1 MIAKYAILFA
11 YFAILFVIGVV
22 ASRRIESLADFYVG
36 GKKLGYWV
44 VAFSA
49 RATGES
55 AWLLLGLTG
64 MGALVG
70 LSAFWVVL
78 GEVLGVAISWFLMA
92 KRFKRQ
98 TDAFDSITIPDY
110 LVSRLGPRTHTLR
123 ILAATALSVFVTIY
137 VSAQIDAT
145 GKAFESFLSLNYY
158 WGILLGFG
166 IVVVYIYSGGFIAV
180 AWSDLFQ
187 GLMMLGALVVLPI
200 VAFVSLPAPSEF
212 LPRLAAI
219 EPGLASIWGKG
230 GFSTENLF
238 AAIAFLAI
246 GVGFLGAPQVY
257 VRFMA
262 IKSEA
267 EIAKGAWVAIGFTIL
282 TDSSAVLIGML
293 GRLILTGG
301 GQDAG
306 TTLGNG
312 GEHVLPLL
320 VNHLFGPLLIGIYIA
335 AVLSAI
341 MSTVDSL
348 LIVASS
354 ALTRDFYEQILH
366 PEIKQEALA
375 GLSRKV
381 TLLLAFAALA
391 LALVVSAVS
400 PTRTV
405 FWFAIFGW
413 NGIAAVF
420 CPVIVLSL
428 FWRGYSAQGAIAS
441 MVTGFVSVPL
451 FKFGSSFV
459 PTLGPYL
466 EKLSELP
473 PSLLLASA
481 AGVIFSVVFP
491 PEEAVRNGLG
501 PPSP

>member
-1 MIAKYAILFA
+1 MISKYAILFA
-11 YFAILFVIGVV
+11 YFAILFVIGLV
-22 ASRRIESLADFYVG
+22 ASKRIESLADFYVG

-44 VAFSA
+44 AAFSA

-64 MGALVG
+64 MGAFMG
-70 LSAFWVVL
+70 ASAFWVVC
-78 GEVLGVAISWFLMA
+78 GEVLGVSVSWFLMA

-98 TDAFDSITIPDY
+98 SDAYDSITIPDY
-110 LVSRLGPRTHTLR
+110 LVSRFGAQTHTLR
-123 ILAATALSVFVTIY
+123 IVAASALSIFVTIY

-158 WGILLGFG
+158 WGIAIGFG
-166 IVVVYIYSGGFIAV
+166 IVVAYIYSGGFVAV

-187 GLMMLGALVVLPI
+187 GLMMLGALVLLPI
-200 VAFVSLPAPSEF
+200 VAFVSLPEPSQMF
-212 LPRLAAI
+212 GRLAAI
-219 EPGLASIWGKG
+219 DPGLVNIWGRG
-230 GFSTENLF
+230 GLTLENAF
-238 AAIAFLAI
+238 AAVAFLAI

-267 EIAKGAWVAIGFTIL
+267 EINKGAWVAVAFTVL
-282 TDSSAVLIGML
+282 TDSCAVLVGML
-293 GRLILTGG
+293 GRLILTGQ
-301 GQDAG
+301 GQDP
-306 TTLGNG
+306 TSTLGPA
-312 GEHVLPLL
+312 GENVLPML
-320 VNHLFGPLLIGIYIA
+320 VNDVFPALIVGIYIA

-348 LIVASS
+348 LVVASS
-354 ALTRDFYEQILH
+354 AVTRDFYEQVFH
-366 PEIKQEALA
+366 PELKQEALA

-381 TLLLAFAALA
+381 TLALA
-391 LALVVSAVS
+391 LAALSIALVVSFVS

-420 CPVIVLSL
+420 CPVIVLAL
-428 FWRGYSAQGAIAS
+428 FWRGYSGRGAIAS
-441 MVTGFVSVPL
+441 MVTGFLCVPL
-451 FKFGSSFV
+451 FKFAGPAV
-459 PTLGPYL
+459 PQIGPYL

-473 PSLLLASA
+473 PSLALAMA
-481 AGVIFSVVFP
+481 AGWIFSRLYP
-491 PEEAVRNGLG
+491 PTEEVRRAIDQYR
-501 PPSP
+501 

>member
-1 MIAKYAILFA
+1 MISKYAILFA
-11 YFAILFVIGVV
+11 YFAILFVIGIL
-22 ASRRIESLADFYVG
+22 ASRRIETLSDFYVG

-55 AWLLLGLTG
+55 AWLLIGLTG

-70 LSAFWVVL
+70 ASTFWVVL
-78 GEVLGVAISWFLMA
+78 GEVLGVSISWFLMA

-98 TDAFDSITIPDY
+98 TDEYDSITIPDY
-110 LVSRLGPRTHTLR
+110 LVSRFGAKTHTLR
-123 ILAATALSVFVTIY
+123 IVAATALSVFVTIY

-158 WGILLGFG
+158 WGIALGFG
-166 IVVVYIYSGGFIAV
+166 IVVAYIYSGGFVAV

-187 GLMMLGALVVLPI
+187 GLVMLVALVLLPV

-212 LPRLAAI
+212 LPRLRGIDA
-219 EPGLASIWGKG
+219 GLVNIWGRG
-230 GFSTENLF
+230 GFSVENVF
-238 AAIAFLAI
+238 AAMAFLAI

-257 VRFMA
+257 IRFMA

-267 EIAKGAWVAIGFTIL
+267 EISKGAWVAVGFTIL
-282 TDSSAVLIGML
+282 TDTSAVLAGML

-306 TTLGNG
+306 ATLGNG
-312 GEHVLPLL
+312 GEEVLPLL
-320 VNHLFGPLLIGIYIA
+320 VNSVFPPLIVGIYIA

-354 ALTRDFYEQILH
+354 AVTRDFYEQILR
-366 PEIKQEALA
+366 PDLKQEQLA
-375 GLSRKV
+375 GLSRRV
-381 TLLLAFAALA
+381 TLVLALAALA
-391 LALVVSAVS
+391 IALVVSFVS

-428 FWRGYSAQGAIAS
+428 FWRGYSANGAIAS
-441 MVTGFVSVPL
+441 MVTGFVCVPL
-451 FKFGSSFV
+451 FRFGGPALPFV
-459 PTLGPYL
+459 GPYL

-473 PSLLLASA
+473 PSLFLALF
-481 AGVIFSVVFP
+481 AGWVFSRVFP
-491 PEEAVRNGLG
+491 PGAEVRAKIGG
-501 PPSP
+501 AAP